1 MYLGDGQS
9 PPARNLPGAKPLSQ
23 SPALAPPGSGSVG
36 GVGWIAPLV
45 KLWLP
50 VLACLP
56 LAGIFMMG
64 LLNRPDYEFFP
75 LHLGAVALLMYLRSQ
90 DLGEIRPNDK
100 PLLNLLFWA
109 WWLAVVACSVLALER
124 VSFLLGIC
132 GLFLVTV
139 RMGGRKLLLAWWP
152 CALLLLWMVPPPFGL
167 LDWLVQRL
175 QGLAVRASHHLLM
188 LMDILHGISGHTLY
202 LPTQS
207 LFVSEACSGVR
218 SLVTLGAF
226 SSIWSLFMN
235 RGWIHGILLVTLSLG
250 WVLVLNA
257 MRIVVIT
264 WAATHNI
271 DLLNG
276 WPHTAIGLVMFAL
289 GVGLI
294 GSTDALLSLIRSVVR
309 TLLPERKRNL
319 GVLASG
325 EITNPTVWPNSNDAG
340 WGSVRVAALFG
351 ALALQLVAA
360 GMVLFHDRVPWQAG
374 THLPLLEGV
383 MPEQIAGWKNELGP
397 KQQQSQGMLAL
408 DVVSQQWVFTKGPIK
423 AIVSMDDHFPGWHP
437 LMDCYDF
444 SGWKRLAV
452 WAEDPPTGKRHIAV
466 YQKSLDENGFL
477 VFGLLNQHGEWI
489 GRPEFLLRYWYTF
502 VNHMK
507 GVWLGS
513 DIGGTEALT
522 RQVQVFVESPFPLNN
537 AAREDVMRLFEGARQ
552 VLEPRLWP
560 EGK

>member
-1 MYLGDGQS
+1 M
-9 PPARNLPGAKPLSQ
+9 SQ
-23 SPALAPPGSGSVG
+23 SPSLAPPGVGSVSG
-36 GVGWIAPLV
+36 AAWIGPWL

-50 VLACLP
+50 VLVCLP
-56 LAGIFMMG
+56 LAGIFMLG

-75 LHLGAVALLMYLRSQ
+75 LHLGAVGLLMYLRSQ
-90 DLGEIRPNDK
+90 DLGELTPSNK
-100 PLLNLLFWA
+100 PQLNWLFWI
-109 WWLAVVACSVLALER
+109 WWLAVVCCSVLALER
-124 VSFLLGIC
+124 FSFLLAIA
-132 GLFLVTV
+132 GLLLVTL
-139 RMGGRKLLLAWWP
+139 RLGGRRLLKAWWP
-152 CALLLLWMVPPPFGL
+152 CALLLLWMVPPPFGI

-188 LMDILHGISGHTLY
+188 LGGILHGISGHTLY
-202 LPTQS
+202 LPNQS

-226 SSIWSLFMN
+226 SSIWSLFLN
-235 RGWIHGILLVTLSLG
+235 RGWIHGLFLVLLSMG

-257 MRIVVIT
+257 LRIFVIT

-309 TLLPERKRNL
+309 TLLPERRKTLGTLAGNAAAAHPTTWPGAESIGWGPIRTAAL
-319 GVLASG
+319 IGVL
-325 EITNPTVWPNSNDAG
+325 V
-340 WGSVRVAALFG
+340 
-351 ALALQLVAA
+351 LQVVAA

-374 THLPLLEGV
+374 SHLPLLEGV
-383 MPEQIAGWKNELGP
+383 MPQQVAGWKNEFGP

-452 WAEDPPTGKRHIAV
+452 WAEDPPTGKRHIAA

-522 RQVQVFVESPFPLNN
+522 RQVQVFVESPFPLSN
-537 AAREDVMRLFEGARQ
+537 AAREDVMRLFEGVRE
-552 VLEPRLWP
+552 VLQPRLWP